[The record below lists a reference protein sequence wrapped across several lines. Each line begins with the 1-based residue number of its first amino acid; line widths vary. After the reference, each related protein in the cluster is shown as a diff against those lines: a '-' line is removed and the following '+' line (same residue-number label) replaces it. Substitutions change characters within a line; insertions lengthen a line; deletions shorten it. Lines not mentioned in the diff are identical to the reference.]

1 MSHQPLYDLLMI
13 ARLLLASAFIVAGV
27 AKLLDVAETR
37 RTLLGAGLHPRLA
50 DPAAGALPV
59 VELGVGVALL
69 SSPLAWWGA
78 VAALALLAAFIATI
92 AVAMARG
99 RMPVCGC
106 FGRLG
111 GNAGPL
117 AALARNEMLAAL
129 AALVVWKG
137 WAYAGP
143 GFLEWLRPPE
153 QRRALAAVI
162 PLAGVM
168 LTAGATPLTRR
179 IRSARRRPLGR
190 PAPTEPPDDDIAG
203 SRRTAV
209 APQSGLL
216 VGTAAPRFE
225 SRPRSGGRLSLPAL
239 LGEGLPL
246 LLIFSDPRCSATQ
259 SLLPMIA
266 RWKRDCAGCFTPIV
280 IEEVWPERDGAG
292 SETAAIMDAFRV
304 RAVPSAVVV
313 RADGRIGSALV
324 VGLAAIAALA
334 GSRRAEAVA

>member
-1 MSHQPLYDLLMI
+1 MNRPPLNDLLMI
-13 ARLLLASAFIVAGV
+13 ARLLLASAFLVAGA

-37 RTLLGAGLHPRLA
+37 RTLLGAGVHARLA
-50 DPAAGALPV
+50 DSAARALPV
-59 VELGVGVALL
+59 VELGVGVALV
-69 SSPLAWWGA
+69 SQSFAWWGA
-78 VAALALLAAFIATI
+78 AAALVLLVAFTATI
-92 AVAMARG
+92 ALAMARG

-111 GNAGPL
+111 GTSGPL

-129 AALVVWKG
+129 AALVVWMG
-137 WAYAGP
+137 WNDAGP

-168 LTAGATPLTRR
+168 LTAGAVPLTRR
-179 IRSARRRPLGR
+179 VRGARRRLLGR
-190 PAPTEPPDDDIAG
+190 STPSESADDDIAR
-203 SRRTAV
+203 SPRTTV

-216 VGTAAPRFE
+216 VGTRAPHFA
-225 SRPRSGGRLSLPAL
+225 SHPSSGGGLSLPAL

-246 LLIFSDPRCSATQ
+246 LLIFSDPRCSARQ

-266 RWKRDCAGCFTPIV
+266 RWKRDCAGCFTPIL
-280 IEEVWPERDGAG
+280 IEEASPERDGAG

-304 RAVPSAVVV
+304 RAVPSAVFVG
-313 RADGRIGSALV
+313 ADGRLRSALV
-324 VGLAAIAALA
+324 VGLAAIEVLAA
-334 GSRRAEAVA
+334 SRPGAVA